1 MRAPGLKR
9 ATGCSINTV
18 QSCTVNEHV
27 SSVKAATRAAPISVD
42 PEGSAAQRGLLSA
55 VGRDLASGVSGP
67 SAAGL
72 SRAAGTFPRIISLSW

>member
-1 MRAPGLKR
+1 
-9 ATGCSINTV
+9 V

-55 VGRDLASGVSGP
+55 VARDLASGVSGP

-72 SRAAGTFPRIISLSW
+72 SRAAGTFRRIISLVVVML